1 MINIILAVVGVILV
15 ILLWNFLTGKGKPSD
30 RRTSM
35 EKIAC
40 ALFSIFRM
48 KVKDVEHSVRSAR
61 VMKEEA
67 MQEVE
72 DAIRRLKTSYTEG
85 QQRMR
90 IALKKL
96 KDEILPRLND
106 QPGVFEGKA
115 RQAKKKFESTG
126 VEAYKTN
133 AMKYLQYKAK
143 AVRNIDRCKENVK
156 KLEFTIETSKANYEG
171 NIADLEMIKSEL
183 ETMIDIPQVELNQSL
198 ERIRSLQGE
207 LETAV
212 NEATIRAEVQ
222 EEMNAQETA
231 VINADI
237 DQEFNAL

>member
-1 MINIILAVVGVILV
+1 M
-15 ILLWNFLTGKGKPSD
+15 TGKSKPSD

-48 KVKDVEHSVRSAR
+48 KVKDAERGIRTAR

-67 MQEVE
+67 MQEVD
-72 DAIRRLKTSYTEG
+72 DAIRRLKTSYREG
-85 QQRMR
+85 QEKMR
-90 IALKKL
+90 IALRKL
-96 KDEILPRLND
+96 KDEVLPRLND

-115 RQAKKKFESTG
+115 RASKKKFEITG
-126 VEAYKTN
+126 VEVHKAN
-133 AMKYLQYKAK
+133 AMKFLQYKAK
-143 AVRNIDRCKENVK
+143 AVRNIERCKQNVQK
-156 KLEFTIETSKANYEG
+156 IELAIETSKANYEG

-183 ETMIDIPQVELNQSL
+183 ETMIDIPQIELNQSL

-207 LETAV
+207 LETSV
-212 NEATIRAEVQ
+212 REATIRAEVQ
-222 EEMNAQETA
+222 DEMNAQETA
-231 VINADI
+231 VVDANI